1 MFFYLFYNSKIINAN
16 NDQQK
21 NISTLIYGSIIYI
34 ILHAI
39 LFFKNNNEFLK
50 NFQKYFW
57 ILFTLDCISVL
68 FTHISKNNTMFSEN
82 INFSKPSSSKNKTIS
97 EIKNLKN
104 DISNLKNKKIKKNIN
119 INIEPIEK
127 KVRFEDKVD
136 SDSEVASVSD
146 LGNASS
152 SDYDLDEFE
161 KMLQDKSN

>member
-1 MFFYLFYNSKIINAN
+1 MFFYLFYNSKIISSN

-68 FTHISKNNTMFSEN
+68 FTQISKNNTIFSEN
-82 INFSKPSSSKNKTIS
+82 IKFSNKVNKKQTIN
-97 EIKNLKN
+97 EIKDLRT
-104 DISNLKNKKIKKNIN
+104 DLSNIKKQKIKKNIN
-119 INIEPIEK
+119 INIESIPK
-127 KVRFEDKVD
+127 KNVRFEEKPYL
-136 SDSEVASVSD
+136 DSEVASISD
-146 LGNASS
+146 VGSGS
-152 SDYDLDEFE
+152 GSDYDLDEFE
-161 KMLQDKSN
+161 KMLQEGSN